1 MKLKCPFCGHHK
13 WQRIPYKND
22 LCGHLFITC
31 GVYDDNGE
39 LEKGC
44 GQRYLVDY
52 IMSLK
57 LKSLKSFQKDKSY
70 G

>member
-1 MKLKCPFCGHHK
+1 MKLKCPYCGYNN

-31 GVYDDNGE
+31 GDENDEQG
-39 LEKGC
+39 GSC

-52 IMSLK
+52 VYVPQVNISK
-57 LKSLKSFQKDKSY
+57 IIPEGK
-70 G
+70 

>member
-1 MKLKCPFCGHHK
+1 MKLKCPFCGYHN

-22 LCGHLFITC
+22 LCGHIFVTC
-31 GVYDDNGE
+31 GIYDDNDE
-39 LEKGC
+39 LEEGC

-52 IMSLK
+52 IYVPQVKIS
-57 LKSLKSFQKDKSY
+57 QIIPE

>member
-22 LCGHLFITC
+22 LCGHIFITC
-31 GVYDDNGE
+31 GLRNEDE
-39 LEKGC
+39 LIEEGC

-52 IMSLK
+52 VYEPQVNISK
-57 LKSLKSFQKDKSY
+57 IIPE
-70 G
+70 GN